1 MRDRLLVQ
9 NDSGLYCSAGDFH
22 IDPWR
27 PVSRALITHAHGDH
41 AFPGS
46 AAYLCAEPGKLPLK
60 LRVGKN
66 VETVRYGEI
75 MKIGDVHVSFHPA
88 GHVLGSSQ
96 IRIESLGEI
105 WVVSGDYKR
114 DYDPTCEPF
123 EVVPCHTFI
132 TESTFGLPVYRWH
145 NPDLVIQQ
153 IAEWW
158 EGNVSAGKPSLLLS
172 YVMGKTQRIMASIA
186 AAGDIPGP
194 IYAHGAL
201 QQMNQAYR
209 DSGVNL
215 PDAPNPLDLP
225 RNHDFSN
232 SLIFAP
238 PSALGSPWMQRFRK
252 GVIAR
257 ASGWMRIRGRRRR
270 LAVDRGFVLSD
281 HADWP
286 GLLQTIAESKAEHVI
301 VTHGSTEI
309 LARHLREKGVETEVL
324 TLSPWGMTEE
334 TQ

>member
-1 MRDRLLVQ
+1 MRERVLIQDRC
-9 NDSGLYCSAGDFH
+9 GLYCPAGDFH
-22 IDPWR
+22 IDPWQ

-60 LRVGKN
+60 IRVGDH
-66 VETVRYGEI
+66 VETIRYGEKL
-75 MKIGDVHVSFHPA
+75 KIGDVHVSFHPA
-88 GHVLGSSQ
+88 GHVLGSAQ
-96 IRIESLGEI
+96 IRIDNGGEI

-114 DYDPTCEPF
+114 DNDPTCEPF

-132 TESTFGLPVYRWH
+132 TESTFGLPVYRWQKTH
-145 NPDLVIQQ
+145 LVIEQ
-153 IAEWW
+153 ITEWW
-158 EGNVSAGKPSLLLS
+158 GSNASAGKASLLLS
-172 YVMGKTQRIMASIA
+172 YVMGKTQRILASLA
-186 AAGDIPGP
+186 VNSHNPGP

-209 DSGVNL
+209 NSGVNL
-215 PDAPNPLDLP
+215 PNAPNPLDMP
-225 RNHDFSN
+225 KNHDFTN

-238 PSALGSPWMQRFRK
+238 PSALGSPWMQRFKK
-252 GVIAR
+252 GVIGR

-286 GLLQTIAESKAEHVI
+286 GLLQTIAETQAEHVV
-301 VTHGSTEI
+301 VTHGSAEI
-309 LARHLREKGVETEVL
+309 LARYLQENGLKTEVL
-324 TLSPWGMTEE
+324 TISPWGRAEE